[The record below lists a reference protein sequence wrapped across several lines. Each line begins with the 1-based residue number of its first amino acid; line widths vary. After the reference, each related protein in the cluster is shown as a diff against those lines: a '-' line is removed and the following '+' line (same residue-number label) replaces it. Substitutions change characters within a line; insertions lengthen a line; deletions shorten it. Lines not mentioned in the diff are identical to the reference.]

1 MLDFLLHIFE
11 NRMREFEVITPN
23 FFTEIGKY
31 PKVTSYFVKRNR
43 AHEDEAVEFL
53 NKGIEQG
60 YFRPDVNFVIIY
72 RQLTLELKLS
82 MNSRELT
89 LFSQRELFINTVIP
103 YIRGCATPKGIE
115 IIDRFIDK
123 YRSAEGRDAE

>member
-1 MLDFLLHIFE
+1 M
-11 NRMREFEVITPN
+11 T
-23 FFTEIGKY
+23 T
-31 PKVTSYFVKRNR
+31 YFSKRNR

-72 RQLTLELKLS
+72 RQLTLGLKLS

-89 LFSQRELFINTVIP
+89 QFSQRELFINTVIP
-103 YIRGCATPKGIE
+103 YIRGCATLKGIE

-123 YRSAEGRDAE
+123 YRSAEERDAD